1 MKHPAGIYSLAVPG
15 RLGGL
20 SAFRGVRRT
29 PDGIAIARLA
39 RDGPRTSAPQTSAML
54 RMRQARHIASEL
66 VHAWSGQHFAYPAPT
81 QAAYHQLV
89 ALVYRSI
96 RTNQLAYPPSQQP
109 GRSFV
114 DILTGQCLY
123 YPATQR
129 LYVGNTGNY
138 TAGFLAP
145 RYRGGWA
152 IPYYLLSDPA
162 PPVFARCVS
171 AGPGSPT
178 YNLYD
183 VLPGIWVAV
192 YSFSYSTN
200 AGSRGTTRVRYQLKF
215 TA

>member
-15 RLGGL
+15 RLAGL

-29 PDGIAIARLA
+29 PDGIAIASLA
-39 RDGPRTSAPQTSAML
+39 RDGPRTAPAQTGAML

-66 VHAWSGQHFAYPAPT
+66 VHAWTGAHFAYPEPAE
-81 QAAYHQLV
+81 AAYHRLV

-96 RTNQLAYPPSQQP
+96 RTSQLAYPPTQQP
-109 GRSFV
+109 ARSFV
-114 DILTGQCLY
+114 DVLTGQCYY
-123 YPATQR
+123 YPTTQR
-129 LYVGNTGNY
+129 LLVGNTGYY

-152 IPYYLLSDPA
+152 IPYNLLSDPA

-171 AGPGSPT
+171 NGPTNAS

-183 VLPGIWVAV
+183 VLPGIWVAI

-200 AGSRGTTRVRYQLKF
+200 AASRGTTRVRYQLKF